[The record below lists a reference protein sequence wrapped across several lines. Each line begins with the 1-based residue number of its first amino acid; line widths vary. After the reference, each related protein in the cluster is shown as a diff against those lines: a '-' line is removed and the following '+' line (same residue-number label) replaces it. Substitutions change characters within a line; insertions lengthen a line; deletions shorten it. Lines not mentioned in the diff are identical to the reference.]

1 MKIINILNRFLKYLF
16 YSPLFFIYIIKAR
29 KDKNIQEDIDAAIHL
44 CNWHTSSNRTLSF
57 LNYIC
62 FLPEWRIL
70 YLYRLGTI
78 GKLLEILYP
87 NRNLLSI
94 NCSKISGGL
103 FLHHAHSTHINAN
116 KIGHN
121 CQIWQNVTIGVKY
134 NGGGVPNIGDN
145 VCISAG
151 ACVLGPVK
159 IGNNVTIGA
168 NAVVISDI
176 PDNCLAVGV
185 PAKIKYNKLQQL

>member
-1 MKIINILNRFLKYLF
+1 MKIINKLNRILKYLY

-29 KDKNIQEDIDAAIHL
+29 KDEKLQEDINAAMHL
-44 CNWHTSSNRTLSF
+44 CKWHTSSKRTLSF

-78 GKLLEILYP
+78 GKLMGILYP
-87 NRNLLSI
+87 NRNLLTI
-94 NCSKISGGL
+94 HCSKISGGL
-103 FLHHAHSTHINAN
+103 FLHHAHSTQINAN

-121 CQIWQNVTIGVKY
+121 CQIWQNVTIGRKY
-134 NGGGVPNIGDN
+134 NGGGVPSIGDN
-145 VCISAG
+145 VCICTG
-151 ACVLGPVK
+151 ACVLGPIK

-185 PAKIKYNKLQQL
+185 PAKIKNKNFHQL